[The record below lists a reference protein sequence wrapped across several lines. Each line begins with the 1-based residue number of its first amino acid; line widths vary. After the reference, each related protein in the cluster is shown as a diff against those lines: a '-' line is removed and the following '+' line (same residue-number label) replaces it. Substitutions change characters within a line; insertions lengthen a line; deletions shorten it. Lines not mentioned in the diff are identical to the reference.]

1 MVLITDGALD
11 PYTTHGQDG
20 IIDETGYVLNDETV
34 ECLIKQALSHA
45 EAGAEVIAT
54 ATWWMAVLAQ
64 FVRL

>member
-34 ECLIKQALSHA
+34 EALISKL
-45 EAGAEVIAT
+45 
-54 ATWWMAVLAQ
+54 
-64 FVRL
+64 